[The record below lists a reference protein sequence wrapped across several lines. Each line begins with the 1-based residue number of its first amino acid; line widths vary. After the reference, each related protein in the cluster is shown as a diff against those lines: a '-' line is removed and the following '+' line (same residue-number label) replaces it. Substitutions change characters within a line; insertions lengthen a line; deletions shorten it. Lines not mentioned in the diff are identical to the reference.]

1 MKLRKLFC
9 IAGVALAAFASS
21 PASAVVVTGF
31 SSAAGN
37 TYADFSADGLVSF
50 DLDLVNPVPSATTF
64 NFEIE
69 RGDLGGPLLFNAVVN
84 NLFGS
89 GISRFV
95 LTLSNATFDFIG
107 SVNAPFGPGASASG
121 SGSSATISFPTPD
134 AFGFEI
140 GDPLAAGLPQQNWR
154 IDISNLEV
162 GDSFSLRLQVPE
174 PGSLALLLGAL
185 AAAGF
190 AHRRTANRHRHM
202 V

>member
-37 TYADFSADGLVSF
+37 TYMDFSDDGLVSF
-50 DLDLVNPVPSATTF
+50 DLDLNRPSGTTF
-64 NFEIE
+64 NFRIE
-69 RGDLGGPLLFNAVVN
+69 SEDMGGPLLFNAVVN

-107 SVNAPFGPGASASG
+107 SVNAPFDAGAGASG

-134 AFGFEI
+134 TFGFEI
-140 GDPLAAGLPQQNWR
+140 GDPLAVGLPEQNWR
-154 IDISNLEV
+154 INISNLEE
-162 GDSFSLRLQVPE
+162 GDSFSLRLQQVPE

-190 AHRRTANRHRHM
+190 AHRRTANRHRH
-202 V
+202 VV